1 MHIAEKINL
10 LLNES
15 AFVDSMARNK
25 GKLAAGLGAAS
36 LGAYGIHHYL
46 TTGEKVGET
55 VKPSASPAGISS
67 IADSV
72 KNAYN
77 STTSKV
83 SEMVGGNSGEK
94 PSVPKPSGS
103 DKAVEMANN
112 FADHFG
118 KKPVP
123 ELPVP
128 NQLPMTKA

>member
-25 GKLAAGLGAAS
+25 GKLAAGLGAAG
-36 LGAYGIHHYL
+36 LGAYGLHHYL

-83 SEMVGGNSGEK
+83 SEMVSGNSGE
-94 PSVPKPSGS
+94 KPSGS
-103 DKAVEMANN
+103 DKAVEMANT